1 MYFIG
6 LMLQKYITFMKNGK
20 KEVKKLPIYAEK
32 HYLCA
37 AKTQKYNNYI
47 YIILEYYYIIF
58 PVFLIFMIYS
68 IIIYT
73 MK

>member
-20 KEVKKLPIYAEK
+20 KEVKKIPIYAEK

-47 YIILEYYYIIF
+47 QKKL
-58 PVFLIFMIYS
+58 
-68 IIIYT
+68 
-73 MK
+73 